1 MQKKLYLNQKFT
13 KFINNK
19 NFEFD
24 RSKILKVLSSDLLED
39 AYKTISKWQ
48 KYQPTPLESLNKLRE
63 ELNLKNIF
71 YKDESK
77 RFGLKSFKALGG
89 AYAVEKMTKGKKDVT
104 VSTATAGNHGKSVAW
119 GAKNLGLDCKIF
131 ISENVSKTRAEEMR
145 NLSAEVIRVKGN
157 YDNSLNVCKKESKKN
172 NWEIIQDVAWPDY
185 ELVPKLTMAGYSIM
199 IKEISVQTNEYITHI
214 FLQAG
219 VGGMAAGLIAGV
231 AEYFKKVPKIIIVE
245 PDNANCVMQSIENNT
260 PTRVDIR
267 KESIMGGMS
276 CGEVSIV
283 PWQILKNSVNNCI
296 SVSDKF
302 VALTVA
308 MLADKMLS
316 DVSIVGGECST
327 PGVTSLISCCNNE
340 ETRSAL
346 EINENSNILLIGC
359 EGSADVELYKKL
371 LNEGKQLIE
380 LYEKIK

>member
-1 MQKKLYLNQKFT
+1 MQKNLYLNQKFT
-13 KFINNK
+13 KFINNE

-24 RSKILKVLSSDLLED
+24 RSKILKILNSDLLED

-48 KYQPTPLESLNKLRE
+48 KYQPTPLESLNKLSN
-63 ELNLKNIF
+63 ELKLKNIF

-89 AYAVEKMTKGKKDVT
+89 AYAVEKITKGKKNVI

-119 GAKNLGLDCKIF
+119 GAKNLGLNCKIF
-131 ISENVSKTRAEEMR
+131 ISENVSETRAEEMR
-145 NLSAEVIRVKGN
+145 NLNAEVIRVKGN
-157 YDNSLNVCKKESKKN
+157 YEDSLNFCKEESKKN

-185 ELVPKLTMAGYSIM
+185 ELVPKLTMAGYSTI

-219 VGGMAAGLIAGV
+219 VGGMAAGLVAGV
-231 AEYFKKVPKIIIVE
+231 ANYFKKVPKIIIVE
-245 PDNANCVMQSIENNT
+245 PENANCVMQSIENNT
-260 PTRVDIR
+260 PTSVDIK

-276 CGEVSIV
+276 CGEVSLV
-283 PWQILKNSVNNCI
+283 PWQILKNSVNNCV

-302 VALTVA
+302 VSQTVA
-308 MLADKMLS
+308 MLADKVVC
-316 DVSIVGGECST
+316 DISIEGGECST
-327 PGVTSLISCCNNE
+327 PGITSLISCCNND
-340 ETRSAL
+340 ETKSAL

-359 EGSADVELYKKL
+359 EGSAD
-371 LNEGKQLIE
+371 IE
-380 LYEKIK
+380 LYQKLLSEGKKLI

>member
-1 MQKKLYLNQKFT
+1 MQKNLYLNQKFT
-13 KFINNK
+13 KFINNE

-24 RSKILKVLSSDLLED
+24 RAKILKILNSDLLED

-48 KYQPTPLESLNKLRE
+48 KYQPTPLESLNKLCK
-63 ELNLKNIF
+63 ELGLKNVF

-89 AYAVEKMTKGKKDVT
+89 AYAVEKITKGRKDIT

-119 GAKNLGLDCKIF
+119 GAKNLGLNCKIF
-131 ISENVSKTRAEEMR
+131 ISENVSETRAEEMR
-145 NLSAEVIRVKGN
+145 NLNAEVIRVKGN
-157 YDNSLNVCKKESKKN
+157 YEDSLNFCKEESKKN

-185 ELVPKLTMAGYSIM
+185 ELVPKLTMAGYSTM
-199 IKEISVQTNEYITHI
+199 IKEISFQTNEYITHI

-219 VGGMAAGLIAGV
+219 VGGMAAGLVAGV
-231 AEYFKKVPKIIIVE
+231 ANYFKKLPKIIIVE
-245 PDNANCVMQSIENNT
+245 PENANCVMKSIENNT
-260 PTRVDIR
+260 PTSVDIK

-276 CGEVSIV
+276 CGEVSLV

-302 VALTVA
+302 VSQTVA
-308 MLADKMLS
+308 MLADKVLS
-316 DVSIVGGECST
+316 DISIEGGECST
-327 PGVTSLISCCNNE
+327 PGITSLISCCINE
-340 ETRSAL
+340 EAKCAL

-359 EGSADVELYKKL
+359 EGSADIDLYQKLLSEGKKL
-371 LNEGKQLIE
+371 I
-380 LYEKIK
+380 